1 VSLGVLGWGVGVIV
15 AEGLGVGLT
24 VAEGLG
30 VGLGVIFTD
39 GLVLGVGCEL
49 MIGVTG
55 SELAGDNCVLMM
67 VKAAKLAA

>member
-1 VSLGVLGWGVGVIV
+1 V
-15 AEGLGVGLT
+15 AEGLGVM

-39 GLVLGVGCEL
+39 GLGMGVGMVITEELGLGVGRGL

-55 SELAGDNCVLMM
+55 SELAGDNWVLMM
-67 VKAAKLAA
+67 ARAAKLAA